1 VARLPRPAG
10 TERHAVK
17 FLLVLLLVCLPSA
30 VFAQQPVTRWADWT
44 SYGTAAVNPTLAA
57 WDARH
62 SRCKLARFGL
72 SEGIGN
78 GLTLALKHRVIS
90 ARPCLGC
97 APDGFPSGHTM
108 NSLIGFS
115 RNWKVG
121 LAFGLATAELR
132 VTANRHTW
140 QQVLAGAGVAVA
152 AEASGYMIRCQ
163 E

>member
-1 VARLPRPAG
+1 MKP
-10 TERHAVK
+10 
-17 FLLVLLLVCLPSA
+17 LLVFLLVCLPVPA
-30 VFAQQPVTRWADWT
+30 LAQQPVTRWADWS

-62 SRCKLARFGL
+62 SRCKLARLAL
-72 SEGIGN
+72 SEGISN
-78 GLTLALKHRVIS
+78 GLALAMKRVVVS
-90 ARPCLGC
+90 ARPCAGC
-97 APDGFPSGHTM
+97 VPDGTPSNHTA
-108 NSLIGFS
+108 NSLVGFS
-115 RNWKVG
+115 RNWRVG

-152 AEASGYMIRCQ
+152 AEASGYLIRCQ

>member
-1 VARLPRPAG
+1 M
-10 TERHAVK
+10 K
-17 FLLVLLLVCLPSA
+17 LLLVVLLVGLPA
-30 VFAQQPVTRWADWT
+30 TAFAQQPVTRWADWA

-62 SRCKLARFGL
+62 SRCKLARLAL

-97 APDGFPSGHTM
+97 VPDGFPSGHTM
-108 NSLIGFS
+108 NGLVGFS

-132 VTANRHTW
+132 NEANRATPW
-140 QQVLAGAGVAVA
+140 QV
-152 AEASGYMIRCQ
+152 
-163 E
+163 

>member
-1 VARLPRPAG
+1 MLKRISIVA
-10 TERHAVK
+10 
-17 FLLVLLLVCLPSA
+17 VLLLSA
-30 VFAQQPVTRWADWT
+30 SPLYAQQPVTKWADWS
-44 SYGTAAVNPTLAA
+44 SYGTAAVNPALAA

-62 SRCKLARFGL
+62 DRCKLARL
-72 SEGIGN
+72 AVQESIGN
-78 GLTLALKHRVIS
+78 GLTLALKHRIVS
-90 ARPCLGC
+90 VRPCVGC

-132 VTANRHTW
+132 NEANRHTPW
-140 QQVLAGAGVAVA
+140 QILAGAGVAVA
-152 AEASGYMIRCQ
+152 AEASGYLIRCQ